1 MLSAINTHLFYALL
15 NTCSYNLGHIFA
27 RVGESGSHLKEP
39 TVILS
44 VHQVVDTAS
53 HLLPRHLL
61 LGNLHQRRCAHN
73 QPMMMMVNDH
83 KCLEQT
89 IEGASWPL
97 AVFTAPHI
105 LTTQPEFSLF
115 HMDNTSYIGIFSA
128 AFHGPFLSSS
138 TVHFTPWPIY
148 ILHSI

>member
-1 MLSAINTHLFYALL
+1 MRYWTLAVTTWTYICQS
-15 NTCSYNLGHIFA
+15 S
-27 RVGESGSHLKEP
+27 RVGVTPQRANGH
-39 TVILS
+39 TVSLP

-61 LGNLHQRRCAHN
+61 LGNLHQRRCAHY
-73 QPMMMMVNDH
+73 QPMIIMENNH

-89 IEGASWPL
+89 FEENSWPL

-148 ILHSI
+148 ILHSGKASKKW